1 MRVLV
6 TGGSG
11 VLGDASIPL
20 LRDAGHTIVAPG
32 RTELDLFDPGAV
44 TAAVAG
50 MDAIAHLATRIP
62 PPERLGDR
70 EAWRDNDRLRAEAT
84 PILVDAA
91 LAAGVEWFL
100 FPSIAFVYPEGGAV
114 DESTPVAETVPE
126 ILLSALEAER
136 HVIRFD
142 GDGRRG
148 VVLRLGV
155 LYGPSIGKETPNEHW
170 AAYGAT
176 LRIED
181 AGRAIAAAAKLPGG
195 VYNVVGDGERIS
207 NERFERSR
215 RLAARRYFTTR
226 ISFLLTNSSMPYLPS
241 SRPKPE
247 RLTPPNGSSAPSRP
261 TPLTKTMPVSR
272 LSATRSACSGSSEK
286 T

>member
-1 MRVLV
+1 MNILV

-11 VLGDASIPL
+11 VLGSASIPL
-20 LRDAGHTIVAPG
+20 LSDAGHTVEAPG
-32 RTELDLFDPGAV
+32 RSELDLFDPDAV

-50 MDAIAHLATRIP
+50 KDAVIHLATRIP

-70 EAWRDNDRLRAEAT
+70 EAWGDTDRLRAEAT

-100 FPSIAFVYPEGGAV
+100 FPSIAFVYPETGQV
-114 DESTPVAETVPE
+114 DESTPVADGVPE

-136 HVIRFD
+136 QVARFD

-155 LYGPSIGKETPNEHW
+155 LYGPTIGKPAPNEHW

-181 AGRAIAAAAKLPGG
+181 AGRAIAAAAGIPGG
-195 VYNVVGDGERIS
+195 VYNVVGDGERVQ
-207 NERFERSR
+207 NARFKEVAGWR
-215 RLAARRYFTTR
+215 
-226 ISFLLTNSSMPYLPS
+226 PS
-241 SRPKPE
+241 P
-247 RLTPPNGSSAPSRP
+247 SA
-261 TPLTKTMPVSR
+261 
-272 LSATRSACSGSSEK
+272 
-286 T
+286 

>member
-11 VLGDASIPL
+11 VLGSASIPL
-20 LRDAGHTIVAPG
+20 LREAGHEVEAPG
-32 RTELDLFDPGAV
+32 RTELDLFVPEAV
-44 TAAVAG
+44 AAAVAE
-50 MDAIAHLATRIP
+50 MDAIVHLATLIP
-62 PPERLGDR
+62 PAERQADR

-91 LAAGVEWFL
+91 LAASVEWFL
-100 FPSIAFVYPEGGAV
+100 FPSIAFVYPESGEV
-114 DESTPVAETVPE
+114 DESTPVADTVPE

-136 HVIRFD
+136 HVARLD

-155 LYGPSIGKETPNEHW
+155 LYGPSIGKETPAERW

-181 AGRAIAAAAKLPGG
+181 AGRAIAAAAEIPGG
-195 VYNVVGDGERIS
+195 VYNVVSDGERIS
-207 NERFERSR
+207 NDRFKST
-215 RLAARRYFTTR
+215 AGW
-226 ISFLLTNSSMPYLPS
+226 
-241 SRPKPE
+241 RPG
-247 RLTPPNGSSAPSRP
+247 L
-261 TPLTKTMPVSR
+261 
-272 LSATRSACSGSSEK
+272 
-286 T
+286 

>member
-1 MRVLV
+1 MKILV

-11 VLGDASIPL
+11 VLGSASIPL
-20 LRDAGHTIVAPG
+20 LRDAGHTVEAPD
-32 RTELDLFDPGAV
+32 RTELDLFDPEAV

-50 MDAIAHLATRIP
+50 KDAVIHLATRIP
-62 PPERLGDR
+62 PPELLGDR
-70 EAWRDNDRLRAEAT
+70 EAWHDTDRLRAEAT

-91 LAAGVEWFL
+91 LAASVEWFL
-100 FPSIAFVYPEGGAV
+100 FPSIAFVYPENGPV

-136 HVIRFD
+136 HVARFD

-155 LYGPSIGKETPNEHW
+155 LYGPSIGKEMPAERW

-181 AGRAIAAAAKLPGG
+181 AGRAIVAATEIPGG
-195 VYNVVGDGERIS
+195 VYNVVSD
-207 NERFERSR
+207 
-215 RLAARRYFTTR
+215 
-226 ISFLLTNSSMPYLPS
+226 
-241 SRPKPE
+241 
-247 RLTPPNGSSAPSRP
+247 
-261 TPLTKTMPVSR
+261 
-272 LSATRSACSGSSEK
+272 
-286 T
+286 